1 MPATGTDPGTE
12 TVTATEPETEAE
24 TEPETVYDISKPE
37 FRPELSASYC
47 NVRDYGA
54 TGDGQTDDTDAV
66 SRCLREA
73 FKKSGVAYFPAGTYR
88 ITQTL
93 TLPADDSRVL
103 RNR

>member
-1 MPATGTDPGTE
+1 M
-12 TVTATEPETEAE
+12 
-24 TEPETVYDISKPE
+24 
-37 FRPELSASYC
+37 
-47 NVRDYGA
+47 RDYGA

-103 RNR
+103 RVIGATGAVLLGDEGLDGTVLQVNM

>member
-1 MPATGTDPGTE
+1 M
-12 TVTATEPETEAE
+12 
-24 TEPETVYDISKPE
+24 
-37 FRPELSASYC
+37 
-47 NVRDYGA
+47 
-54 TGDGQTDDTDAV
+54 

-103 RNR
+103 RVIGATGAVLLGDEGLDGTVLQVNMKYNFILYNLDITHKGRGSCVDPLFIQPKR